1 MSSPDEI
8 AGFDG
13 ANKAPAW
20 TGRRDF
26 EALSGPPDGVSM
38 KPQQATGD
46 PMAYN
51 SGVQLAGLAGIV
63 GGGLGA
69 YFGYN
74 YAIAESMPPVQGA
87 LILGAVGMIAF
98 SAGAFVLKSA
108 MQFVVY
114 VIMFGLVVYIFRDT
128 IEGLTGINPVD
139 AVYRTMAGWGIPLP
153 PPPE

>member
-1 MSSPDEI
+1 MQRGS
-8 AGFDG
+8 
-13 ANKAPAW
+13 
-20 TGRRDF
+20 
-26 EALSGPPDGVSM
+26 
-38 KPQQATGD
+38 

-74 YAIAESMPPVQGA
+74 YAVAEGMPPLQGA
-87 LILGAVGMIAF
+87 LILGAVGMVAF
-98 SAGAFVLKSA
+98 SAGAFVLKSV

-114 VIMFGLVVYIFRDT
+114 VIMLGLIVYIFRDP

-139 AVYRTMAGWGIPLP
+139 AVYKTLAGWGIPLP
-153 PPPE
+153 PPPGD